1 MLVPKSEDLVPD
13 RALCRFSNLVR
24 DAQSSWDT
32 RLLANLR
39 NRPSTDQ
46 EHMKNCLPAERV
58 TGRSIRYWIFALV
71 TLLGATITHAAPAFK
86 WRQEKDSVALL
97 TSGGETVWQFNY
109 GQQQRTPYFHPVGL
123 AGEAPLTWFAP
134 PDHVWH
140 YGLWF
145 AWKYLNG
152 RNYWEF
158 DPKTGHQDGLTKWS
172 NVRVQTRDDFS
183 ARIELDLVYHPHD
196 NPVPVL
202 RERRIIEASAPGED
216 GAYSLDWSMLFT
228 ALNEP
233 VKFQR
238 TPIPG
243 EPNGVSWGGYAGLS
257 WRFAKDLRDWQV
269 VNADGVRGMEGH
281 GRKSVGC
288 DFSGT
293 INGREMGVAMLD
305 HPQSL
310 HAPTP
315 WFLVMAPEVPFSCL
329 IAAPIYDK
337 DAHLEAGQSFNLR
350 YRLALHRGRWD
361 AERLKSERQRYLKA
375 APETTAASQATDSLI
390 APGAKLEKLSG
401 EFKFTEGPT
410 ADAKGNVFFTD
421 QPNDRIM
428 KWSIDGQL
436 STFMQPAGRANGMY
450 FDADG
455 NLIACADEKNE
466 LWSIAPDG
474 KVTVLVSTY
483 DGKPLNGPNDV
494 WVRPQGGL
502 YFTDPFYKR
511 PWWTHTQMPQ
521 DGQHVYFLPPG
532 KKNLVRVADDL
543 RQPNGIIGTPDGQ
556 TLFVADIGARRTYSY
571 RIQPDGTLTDKRL
584 FCELGSDG
592 MTLDTEGN
600 LYLTGKGVI
609 VFDKMGRQI
618 KQIPVPEPW
627 TANVSFGGPERQTLF
642 ITASAGLYS
651 IELQTRGANISK

>member
-1 MLVPKSEDLVPD
+1 MKNSLLTKRLAGGGL
-13 RALCRFSNLVR
+13 RH
-24 DAQSSWDT
+24 W
-32 RLLANLR
+32 LLAL
-39 NRPSTDQ
+39 
-46 EHMKNCLPAERV
+46 V
-58 TGRSIRYWIFALV
+58 VFA
-71 TLLGATITHAAPAFK
+71 AISMAHAAPAFK
-86 WRQEKDSVALL
+86 WQQEKDSIALL
-97 TSGGETVWQFNY
+97 TAKGESVWQFNY
-109 GQQQRTPYFHPVGL
+109 ANKERTPYFHPVGL

-152 RNYWEF
+152 KNYWEF
-158 DPKTGHQDGLTKWS
+158 DPKTGRQEGLTKWS
-172 NVRVQTRDDFS
+172 NVRVETRDNYS
-183 ARIELDLVYHPHD
+183 ARIELDLVYHPAED
-196 NPVPVL
+196 PTPVL
-202 RERRIIEASAPGED
+202 RERRAIEISAPAAD
-216 GAYSLDWSMLFT
+216 GSYNLDWSMMFT
-228 ALNEP
+228 AEKQP
-233 VKFQR
+233 VLFER

-243 EPNGVSWGGYAGLS
+243 EPKGVSWGGYAGLS

-269 VNADGVRGMEGH
+269 VNADGVRGMDGH

-315 WFLVMAPEVPFSCL
+315 RFLVMQPEVPFSCL
-329 IAAPIYDK
+329 IAAPLFH
-337 DAHLEAGQSFNLR
+337 AGATLEAGQSFNLR
-350 YRLALHRGRWD
+350 YRLAVHRDRWD
-361 AERLKSERQRYLKA
+361 AGRLKSERQRYVSA
-375 APETTAASQATDSLI
+375 AAESPVASQTSDPLI
-390 APGAKLEKLSG
+390 AAGAKLEKLSG

-410 ADAKGNVFFTD
+410 ADAKGNVYFTD
-421 QPNDRIM
+421 QPNNRIM
-428 KWSIDGQL
+428 KWSVDGQL

-474 KVTVLVSTY
+474 KVTVLASTY
-483 DGKPLNGPNDV
+483 NDKPLNGPNDV

-511 PWWTHTQMPQ
+511 PWWKHTQMPQ
-521 DGQHVYFLPPG
+521 DGQHVYFLTPDH
-532 KKNLVRVADDL
+532 KKLVRVADDL
-543 RQPNGIIGTPDGQ
+543 KQPNGIIGTPDGS

-571 RIQPDGTLTDKRL
+571 RIQPDGTLRDKRL

-609 VFDKMGRQI
+609 IFDKMGRQI

-627 TANVSFGGPERQTLF
+627 TANVSFGGPDHQTLF
-642 ITASAGLYS
+642 ITASTGLYS
-651 IELQTRGANISK
+651 IQLQVRGANPSK